1 MGNIK
6 ITRRVF
12 SNLIGSMSLWIIP
25 LINYVLIKSITE
37 KNVDREWII
46 WMLLPSLF
54 IIWFFI
60 NFKIEKRNGI

>member
-12 SNLIGSMSLWIIP
+12 SNPIGSMSLWLIP

-46 WMLLPSLF
+46 WILLPSLF